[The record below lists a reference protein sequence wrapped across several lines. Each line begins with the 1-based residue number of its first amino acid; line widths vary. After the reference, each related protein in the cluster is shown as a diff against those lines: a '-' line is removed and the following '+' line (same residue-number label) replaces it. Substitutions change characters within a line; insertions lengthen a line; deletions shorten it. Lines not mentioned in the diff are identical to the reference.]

1 MIVLKNLKIVNPV
14 KDFNGVFNIAIKDG
28 IIIDI
33 YESELEKKE
42 YKDFQQFDLKGKVA
56 TPSFVD
62 IHVHL
67 RDPGYEYKED
77 IFSGAEAAKKGGFT
91 DICCMANT
99 NPVNDNEEVVKYI
112 LKKGKETKINIY
124 PVAAITKGLKGE
136 SLTEFGNLIEA
147 GAIALSDDGV
157 DIRNAFLLKTAFE
170 YAKFFNVPILCHCEN
185 LNLATGFM
193 RDGKYSTLAGIMG
206 NPSIS
211 EEINVFRNIKIA
223 EYTGSKVHICHI
235 SSKGSVEIIRFFK
248 NKDVNVTCEVTPHH
262 LSLTDKDVYES
273 DYDTNFKMNPPLGT
287 EEDKEILIESLSEGI
302 IDCVATDHAPHAEHE
317 KLVEFEYAPNG
328 IIGLETAFPVCYQLV
343 LNNKITLKDLIYR
356 MTIKPAEIVG
366 IEKGEIEIGA
376 KANITIIDIELEKVY
391 TKDEIKS
398 KSKNSPFIGRKF
410 KGWPIMTISKGEVV
424 FISQE
429 SGVKSRN
436 FNK

>member
-1 MIVLKNLKIVNPV
+1 MIILKNLKIVNPI
-14 KDFNGVFNIAIKDG
+14 KDLNGIFNIAIKDG
-28 IIIDI
+28 RIIDI
-33 YESELEKKE
+33 YESELEKNE
-42 YKDFQQFDLKGKVA
+42 YKDFKEFDLKGKIA

-77 IFSGAEAAKKGGFT
+77 IYSGAEAAKKGGFT

-99 NPVNDNEEVVKYI
+99 NPVIDNEEVVKYI

-147 GAIALSDDGV
+147 GAVALSDDGV
-157 DIRNAFLLKTAFE
+157 DVKNSFLLKTAFE
-170 YAKFFNVPILCHCEN
+170 YAKFFNVPILCHSEN
-185 LNLATGFM
+185 IELATGFM
-193 RDGKYSTLAGIMG
+193 REGKYSTLAGIMG

-211 EEINVFRNIKIA
+211 EEVNVFRNIKIA
-223 EYTGSKVHICHI
+223 EYSESKVHICHI
-235 SSKGSVEIIRFFK
+235 SSKGTVEIIKFFK
-248 NKDVNVTCEVTPHH
+248 DKNVNVTCEVTPHH

-273 DYDTNFKMNPPLGT
+273 DYNTNFKMNPPLGT
-287 EEDKEILIESLSEGI
+287 KEDREILISALNNGI
-302 IDCVATDHAPHAEHE
+302 IDCIATDHAPHAEHE

-328 IIGLETAFPVCYQLV
+328 IIGLETAFSVCYQLV
-343 LNNKITLKDLIYR
+343 LDNKISLKDLIYK
-356 MTIKPAEIVG
+356 MTIKPSEIVG
-366 IEKGEIEIGA
+366 IEKDEIIPGA

-410 KGWPIMTISKGEVV
+410 KGWPVMTISNGEIVYNNSDSV
-424 FISQE
+424 SDGD
-429 SGVKSRN
+429 S
-436 FNK
+436 